1 MLMMAKSAQKSKK
14 AQLKSARG
22 KPPRTFRG
30 LLSIVSPNSVIFSVA
45 TRHTC
50 RVDIAVSHCKQRVGV
65 RSTRHTFEGG
75 LIRRAMAILVAV
87 GVSLAPVS
95 AIAQQQSAPA
105 PTQQQTP
112 PAPPQQQQPP
122 QANPTFVLR
131 AQSNVVRIDVA
142 VVDGSG
148 KPIKGLRADQF
159 EVSDDGKQQ
168 KISSFSYSDIEK
180 VETAAEDNAKP
191 IVIPVDNEGPGA
203 ADTITDTVRDRR
215 MIVLFFD
222 MTSMETDDILRA
234 HAAAQ
239 KFLKQQMTPA
249 DLVSVVVF
257 STRLAVLA
265 NFTNDRSTLDKAIA
279 QLVPGAAS
287 QISNP
292 LYAAATNGEYDVQEY
307 TGAAYTPDETEFN
320 VFNTDQKL
328 AAVEGLA
335 NVLAGIPGRKAL
347 VEFTGGITQTG
358 EENRAELRAVT
369 DAANRAD
376 VSIYSIDARGMFATP
391 PGGDVTT
398 NAATG
403 TSMFSGASVY
413 HQTDQR
419 EDSRDTL
426 STLSVD
432 TGGKAFFDL
441 GDLSDAFPKI
451 QQDNSGYYLVGYDLP
466 SDVKRDGRWHAIRV
480 KVNAPGAHIR
490 YRNGYYAPRDFQHL
504 EKEDRDHQLADAM
517 RSENP
522 EVDLPIAV
530 ETAMFRLNDQQ
541 VYIPISAKLSSSALD
556 WAKKHDRHEA
566 AFDFAAEVLAQPSGQ
581 SVAQLRD
588 TITVHLDEE
597 RFQQVNRTSLVYQG
611 GVVLAPGSYRMKF
624 IAREN
629 ESGKIGTFE
638 QSFTVL
644 QRPAGRMTLSS
655 VLLSSQLVPVV
666 AKSSEVETRGQGTRA
681 QIAASPLEMEG
692 EKIVPSVTRF
702 FTQQQTLYVFFQA
715 YYPEKTDKSEPFDPS
730 TLRAGLVFFRGGV
743 QVNTTPLLAPTT
755 VDSKTRTASYRI
767 SLPLAKLPSG
777 HYTVQAVAIAAG
789 TQQSAFGRA
798 YLALDQASA
807 SPNPTAAPA
816 AAPNAPAPPDTASP

>member
-1 MLMMAKSAQKSKK
+1 MLMMEKWAQKSKMAQSK
-14 AQLKSARG
+14 AARDKS
-22 KPPRTFRG
+22 PRMSEG
-30 LLSIVSPNSVIFSVA
+30 IVSFVSPIFSIFPIF

-50 RVDIAVSHCKQRVGV
+50 RVNVAVSHCKQRFGAQL
-65 RSTRHTFEGG
+65 TRHILRGG
-75 LIRRAMAILVAV
+75 ILRRSLAILVAA
-87 GVSLAPVS
+87 GLSLAPVS
-95 AIAQQQSAPA
+95 VPAQQQPAPA
-105 PTQQQTP
+105 P
-112 PAPPQQQQPP
+112 AQQQPP
-122 QANPTFVLR
+122 PTNPTFVLR
-131 AQSNVVRIDVA
+131 AQSNVVRIDVQ
-142 VVDGSG
+142 VTDGSG

-159 EVSDDGKQQ
+159 EVTDDGKLQ

-180 VETAAEDNAKP
+180 IETAAEDNAKP

-203 ADTITDTVRDRR
+203 ADAVTDTVRDRR

-265 NFTNDRSTLDKAIA
+265 NFTNDRATLNKAIA

-287 QISNP
+287 QIANP
-292 LYAAATNGEYDVQEY
+292 LYAAATNGEYDVQQY
-307 TGAAYTPDETEFN
+307 TGDAYTPDETEFN

-335 NVLAGIPGRKAL
+335 NVLAGIPGRKSL

-391 PGGDVTT
+391 PGGDVTA

-403 TSMFSGASVY
+403 TSMFSGAAVY

-451 QQDNSGYYLVGYDLP
+451 QQDNSGYYLVGYNLP
-466 SDVKRDGRWHAIRV
+466 ADVKRDGRWHAIRV
-480 KVNAPGAHIR
+480 KINVPGAHIR

-517 RSENP
+517 RSESP

-530 ETAMFRLNDQQ
+530 ETAMFRLSDQQ

-566 AFDFAAEVLAQPSGQ
+566 EFDFAAEVLAQPSGQ
-581 SVAQLRD
+581 SVASLRD
-588 TITVHLDEE
+588 TITVHLDDE
-597 RFQQVNRTSLVYQG
+597 RFQQVNRSNLVYQG
-611 GVVLAPGSYRMKF
+611 GVVLSPGSYRMKF
-624 IAREN
+624 LAREN

-638 QSFTVL
+638 QSFIVP
-644 QRPAGRMTLSS
+644 QRSADRMSLSS
-655 VLLSSQLVPVV
+655 VLLSSQLVPI
-666 AKSSEVETRGQGTRA
+666 AKSSEVETKGQGTRA

-715 YYPEKTDKSEPFDPS
+715 YYPEKADKSAPFDPA

-743 QVNTTPLLAPTT
+743 QVNATPLLAPTA
-755 VDSKTRTASYRI
+755 VDPKTRTASYRI

-798 YLALDQASA
+798 YLAVDQAPS
-807 SPNPTAAPA
+807 SPNPAAATPAAPA
-816 AAPNAPAPPDTASP
+816 PTGTASP

>member
-1 MLMMAKSAQKSKK
+1 MLMMEKWAQKSAQSEAFQAKP
-14 AQLKSARG
+14 ARG
-22 KPPRTFRG
+22 TRTFVSLLMPASGAAFAISNRKYELLER
-30 LLSIVSPNSVIFSVA
+30 LLSYCKQTIAIFSN
-45 TRHTC
+45 R
-50 RVDIAVSHCKQRVGV
+50 KFWGV
-65 RSTRHTFEGG
+65 RFLRSS
-75 LIRRAMAILVAV
+75 MAILLAA
-87 GVSLAPVS
+87 GLSFAPVC
-95 AIAQQQSAPA
+95 ALA
-105 PTQQQTP
+105 QQQTP
-112 PAPPQQQQPP
+112 PAPAQQQQPP
-122 QANPTFVLR
+122 QPNPTFVLR
-131 AQSNVVRIDVA
+131 AQSNVVRIDVE
-142 VVDGSG
+142 VTDGSG

-159 EVSDDGKQQ
+159 EISDDGKQQ

-180 VETAAEDNAKP
+180 VETASEENAKP
-191 IVIPVDNEGPGA
+191 IVIPVDNAGPGA
-203 ADTITDTVRDRR
+203 DAVTDTVRDRR

-234 HAAAQ
+234 HSAAQ

-265 NFTNDRSTLDKAIA
+265 NFTNDRPTLDKAIA

-413 HQTDQR
+413 HQADQR

-451 QQDNSGYYLVGYDLP
+451 EQDNSGYYLVGYDLP
-466 SDVKRDGRWHAIRV
+466 SNVKRDGSWHAIRV
-480 KVNAPGAHIR
+480 KVNAPGAHVR

-504 EKEDRDHQLADAM
+504 EKEDRDTQLADAM
-517 RSENP
+517 RSESP

-541 VYIPISAKLSSSALD
+541 AYISISAKLSSSALD

-566 AFDFAAEVLAQPSGQ
+566 AFDFAAEVLAQPAGR

-588 TITVHLDEE
+588 TITVHLDEG
-597 RFQQVNRTSLVYQG
+597 RFQQVNRSNLVYQG
-611 GVVLAPGSYRMKF
+611 GVVLTPGSYRMKF
-624 IAREN
+624 LAREN

-638 QSFTVL
+638 QAFTVP
-644 QRPAGRMTLSS
+644 QRPAERMSLSS
-655 VLLSSQLVPVV
+655 VLLSSQLVPV
-666 AKSSEVETRGQGTRA
+666 AKSSEVETKAQGTRA

-715 YYPEKTDKSEPFDPS
+715 YYPEKIDKAEPFDPA

-743 QVNTTPLLAPTT
+743 QVNTTPLLAPTA
-755 VDSKTRTASYRI
+755 VDPKTRTASYRI
-767 SLPLAKLPSG
+767 ALPLAKLPSG

-798 YLALDQASA
+798 YLAVDQAPA
-807 SPNPTAAPA
+807 VPNPAATPPA
-816 AAPNAPAPPDTASP
+816 APPDTASP

>member
-1 MLMMAKSAQKSKK
+1 MLMMEKSAQKSKMALSK
-14 AQLKSARG
+14 GTRG
-22 KPPRTFRG
+22 MSPRRSGGIVSF
-30 LLSIVSPNSVIFSVA
+30 VSPNSSIFPLI

-50 RVDIAVSHCKQRVGV
+50 RVIIAVSHCKQRIGTQL
-65 RSTRHTFEGG
+65 TRHTFWGD
-75 LIRRAMAILVAV
+75 IFRRSMAILVAA
-87 GVSLAPVS
+87 GLSLAPVS
-95 AIAQQQSAPA
+95 APAQQQQTVPA
-105 PTQQQTP
+105 PTQQQP
-112 PAPPQQQQPP
+112 PPT
-122 QANPTFVLR
+122 NPTFVLR
-131 AQSNVVRIDVA
+131 AQSNVVRIDVQ
-142 VVDGSG
+142 VTDGSG

-159 EVSDDGKQQ
+159 EVTDDGKMQ

-180 VETAAEDNAKP
+180 IETASEDNAKP

-203 ADTITDTVRDRR
+203 ADAVTDTVRDRR

-222 MTSMETDDILRA
+222 MTSMATDDILRA

-265 NFTNDRSTLDKAIA
+265 NFTNDRTTLDKAIA

-287 QISNP
+287 QIANP
-292 LYAAATNGEYDVQEY
+292 LYAAATNGEYDVQQY
-307 TGAAYTPDETEFN
+307 TGDAYTPDETEFN

-328 AAVEGLA
+328 TAVEGLA
-335 NVLAGIPGRKAL
+335 NVLAGIPGRKSL

-391 PGGDVTT
+391 PGGDVTA

-403 TSMFSGASVY
+403 TSMFSGAAVY

-451 QQDNSGYYLVGYDLP
+451 QQDNSGYYLVGYNLP
-466 SDVKRDGRWHAIRV
+466 ADVKRDGRWHAIRV
-480 KVNAPGAHIR
+480 KVTVPGAHIR

-517 RSENP
+517 RSESP

-530 ETAMFRLNDQQ
+530 ETAMFRLSDQQ

-566 AFDFAAEVLAQPSGQ
+566 EFDFAAEVLAQPSGQ
-581 SVAQLRD
+581 SVASLRD
-588 TITVHLDEE
+588 TITVHLDDE
-597 RFQQVNRTSLVYQG
+597 RFQQVNRSNLVYQG
-611 GVVLAPGSYRMKF
+611 GVVLSPGSYRMKF
-624 IAREN
+624 LAREN

-638 QSFTVL
+638 QSFIVP
-644 QRPAGRMTLSS
+644 QRSTDRMSLSS
-655 VLLSSQLVPVV
+655 VLLSSQLVPV
-666 AKSSEVETRGQGTRA
+666 AKSSEVETKGQGTRA
-681 QIAASPLEMEG
+681 QIASSPLEMEG

-715 YYPEKTDKSEPFDPS
+715 YYPEKADKSAPFDPA

-743 QVNTTPLLAPTT
+743 QVNTTPLLAPTA
-755 VDSKTRTASYRI
+755 VDPKTRTASYRI

-798 YLALDQASA
+798 YLAVDQAPA
-807 SPNPTAAPA
+807 APNPA
-816 AAPNAPAPPDTASP
+816 AAPAPPGTASP